1 MNRRIRRAGKAL
13 VLLAAFLILLLTAC
27 SDGGGPSPNASSE
40 PGRWDAM
47 QWDIDYWG

>member
-13 VLLAAFLILLLTAC
+13 VLLAAFLILLTAC
-27 SDGGGPSPNASSE
+27 SDGGGPSPAASGE